1 MFSEK
6 VGNLKFDK
14 VNFQSL
20 MIYVVLFR
28 IFGIKKSAGRLNKNQ
43 LLFLLI
49 KYIRL
54 HYFLVKTSLDA
65 QKSPANRA

>member
-28 IFGIKKSAGRLNKNQ
+28 IFGIKK
-43 LLFLLI
+43 
-49 KYIRL
+49 
-54 HYFLVKTSLDA
+54 A
-65 QKSPANRA
+65 QGD